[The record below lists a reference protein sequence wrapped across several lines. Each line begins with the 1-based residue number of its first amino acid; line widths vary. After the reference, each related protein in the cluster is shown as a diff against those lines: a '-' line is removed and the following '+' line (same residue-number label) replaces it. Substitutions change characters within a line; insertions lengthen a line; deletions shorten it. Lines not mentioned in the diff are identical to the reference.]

1 MFDDLD
7 IFAAVVEHSSLN
19 RASRQLNLSQPALS
33 RKISKLEERL
43 GVPLFNRFG
52 KRLELTEVGRLTYTY
67 ALEQR
72 QQRSRFLEALS
83 KFKEGE
89 PVLVTL
95 GASLTTLQT
104 TLPPMINA
112 YMEKYPAAELKL
124 ITGKTHEIVSAVSEG
139 KCDVGIIASSIQ
151 EPGLR
156 CIPLFEDQL
165 RLVVSDHHP
174 LTLIP
179 KLTMDHLSRLPMIL
193 FSKGTWYRRLT
204 DDLFQ
209 RSGVDPDVRMEID
222 SFEAIVR
229 LLPTIKAAALLPKS
243 YLRPE
248 LLDGGGLASLHI
260 KELEQTQ
267 RMTCLIYRDSGG
279 LTTAARSLVQVTEE
293 VFLTG
298 RGGGIGD

>member
-1 MFDDLD
+1 MYDDLE

-43 GVPLFNRFG
+43 GVALFNRYG

-72 QQRSRFLEALS
+72 QQRSKFLEALS
-83 KFKEGE
+83 KFNDGE
-89 PVLVTL
+89 PKLVTL
-95 GASLTTLQT
+95 GASLTSLQT
-104 TLPPMINA
+104 TLPPLVNA
-112 YMEKYPAAELKL
+112 YMEKYPTAELKL
-124 ITGKTHEIVSAVSEG
+124 ITGKTHEIVSSVSEG
-139 KCDVGIIASSIQ
+139 KCDVGLIASSIQ

-165 RLVVSDHHP
+165 RLVVSEHHP
-174 LTLIP
+174 LNLFP
-179 KLTMDHLSRLPMIL
+179 KLTMEHLSRLPMIL
-193 FSKGTWYRRLT
+193 FSKGTWYRRQT

-209 RSGVDPDVRMEID
+209 RCAIDPDVRMEID

-229 LLPTIKAAALLPKS
+229 LLPTIKAATLLPNS

-248 LLDGGGLASLHI
+248 LLKDSGLVSLHI

-267 RMTCLIYRDSGG
+267 RTTCLIYRDSGT
-279 LTTAARSLVQVTEE
+279 LSTAARSLIQVTEE
-293 VFLTG
+293 MFLPA
-298 RGGGIGD
+298 RD

>member
-1 MFDDLD
+1 MYDDLD
-7 IFAAVVEHSSLN
+7 AFAAVVEHSSLN

-43 GVPLFNRFG
+43 GVALFNRFG

-72 QQRSRFLEALS
+72 QQRSKFLEALS

-89 PVLVTL
+89 PQLVTL

-104 TLPPMINA
+104 TLPPLVKA
-112 YMEKYPAAELKL
+112 YTEKYPAAELKL
-124 ITGKTHEIVSAVSEG
+124 ITGKTHEMVTAVSEG
-139 KCDVGIIASSIQ
+139 KCDVAIIASQVQ

-165 RLVVSDHHP
+165 RLVVSEQHP
-174 LTLIP
+174 LTLTP
-179 KLTMDHLSRLPMIL
+179 RLTMEHLSRLPMIL
-193 FSKGTWYRRLT
+193 FSKGTWYRRTT

-209 RSGVDPDVRMEID
+209 RCGVDPDVRMEID

-229 LLPTIKAAALLPKS
+229 LLPTIKAAALLPNS

-248 LLDGGGLASLHI
+248 LLNGGGLVSLHI

-267 RMTCLIYRDSGG
+267 RTTCLIYQSSGG
-279 LTTAARSLVQVTEE
+279 LSTAARCLVQVTED
-293 VFLTG
+293 VFLNS
-298 RGGGIGD
+298 RE

>member
-1 MFDDLD
+1 MFDDLE

-43 GVPLFNRFG
+43 GVPLFNRYG
-52 KRLELTEVGRLTYTY
+52 KRLELTEAGRLTFTY
-67 ALEQR
+67 ALDQR
-72 QQRSRFLEALS
+72 QQRSKFLEALS

-89 PVLVTL
+89 PLLVTL

-104 TLPPMINA
+104 TLPPLVNA

-124 ITGKTHEIVSAVSEG
+124 ITGRTHEIVSSVSEG
-139 KCDVGIIASSIQ
+139 KSDVGIIASSIH

-165 RLVVSDHHP
+165 RLVVSEHHP
-174 LTLIP
+174 LALSA
-179 KLTMDHLSRLPMIL
+179 KLTMEHLSRLPMIL

-209 RSGVDPDVRMEID
+209 RCGVDPDVRMEID

-248 LLDGGGLASLHI
+248 LLNGGGLVSLHI

-267 RMTCLIYRDSGG
+267 RMTSLIYRDTGTLS
-279 LTTAARSLVQVTEE
+279 TAARSLVQTTEE
-293 VFLTG
+293 VFLS
-298 RGGGIGD
+298 RREGDR